1 MILGFDPID
10 RNELKVV
17 LFDGIRCHSPLAISF
32 LFRVKFKNSY
42 LCLLGTKWMKSTTE
56 VIRSK
61 WITLEHRGVAFPP
74 EYSPRGISILI
85 AGEKL
90 SLNQEQEELVYA
102 WAKKK
107 DTHYIRDPIFQ
118 SNFLTDFKKLLP
130 QKFLDVSS
138 ISDFDFSE
146 AFVLVEQ
153 EKRIKEAEME
163 RIRNLPKDEKKK
175 IRLAKKSELDRLKG
189 LYGKALVDGIEVDVA
204 NWLVEPPGLFM
215 GRGQHP
221 LRGRWKPRITPIDI
235 ILNLGE
241 DAPAPEG
248 NWKGIVHDHTST
260 WLATWIERLT
270 DKRKYVWLHDS
281 SSLRQNSDKEK
292 YDKANKLEKHISR
305 VQREII
311 SRMLKSKD
319 LNQRKISTVCYLI
332 FKLAMRVGDEKDPEE
347 ADTVGASTLRVEH
360 ITFKENDSGKYIE
373 FNFLGKDSVPW
384 QKTIKVESADTMG
397 LYNNIKMLTKGKNRN
412 SQIFDGIT
420 SSKVNA
426 FLRSI
431 DNKNLPGLTAKV
443 FRTYITT
450 NVVRETLA
458 NPPFNRVNK
467 NSSEAEKIYAVKI
480 ANLKAAITCNH
491 KKGIDPKNPASTKA
505 LEKFKDSIVKK
516 EETIKRLRSDL
527 IEGRWKTDIQ
537 KNRIEDRIERLEM
550 QLKLQKETRDYNLG
564 TSLRNYIDPRVVV
577 AWLMHVNLD
586 WKKVYTATLQRKF
599 RWVEDYS
606 RDELTAYYP
615 FQKQFRG
622 EEEMKVVVSEET
634 KVAS

>member
-1 MILGFDPID
+1 
-10 RNELKVV
+10 
-17 LFDGIRCHSPLAISF
+17 
-32 LFRVKFKNSY
+32 
-42 LCLLGTKWMKSTTE
+42 MKSTTE

-61 WITLEHRGVAFPP
+61 WTTLEHRGVAFPP
-74 EYSPRGISILI
+74 EYSPRGISISI

-130 QKFLDVSS
+130 QKFMDVSS

-221 LRGRWKPRITPIDI
+221 LRGRWKPRITPNDI

-248 NWKGIVHDHTST
+248 NWKGIVHDHNSA

-270 DKRKYVWLHDS
+270 CKRKYVWLHDS

-292 YDKANKLEKHISR
+292 YDKAKKLEKHIVR

-311 SRMLKSKD
+311 NRMLKSKD

-332 FKLAMRVGDEKDPEE
+332 FRLAMRVGDEKDPEE

-397 LYNNIKMLTKGKNRN
+397 LYNNLKMLTEGKNRS

-450 NVVRETLA
+450 NIVRETLA

-491 KKGIDPKNPASTKA
+491 KKGIDPKNPASIKA
-505 LEKFKDSIVKK
+505 LEKFKDSIIKK

-537 KNRIEDRIERLEM
+537 KNRIEDRIERIEM

-564 TSLRNYIDPRVVV
+564 TSLRNYVDPRVVV
-577 AWLMHVNLD
+577 AWLMYVNLD

-615 FQKQFRG
+615 FQKQFRR
-622 EEEMKVVVSEET
+622 EEEMKVVVPEET
-634 KVAS
+634 KMAS